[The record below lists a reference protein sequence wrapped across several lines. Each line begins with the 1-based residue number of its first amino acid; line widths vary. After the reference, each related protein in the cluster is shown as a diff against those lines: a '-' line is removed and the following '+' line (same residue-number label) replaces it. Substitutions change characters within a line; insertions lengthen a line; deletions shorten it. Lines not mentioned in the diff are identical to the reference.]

1 MDSSSIGQIVTL
13 IILVICSGYFSATET
28 AFSSANRI
36 KIKNLADDG
45 NKRAQLVEK
54 MMGNYDRLLS
64 TILVG
69 NNIVNITSASIATV
83 LFVRYFQDAGV
94 TLSTVVMTIVI
105 LIFGEISPKSL
116 AKDFAEGFA
125 MFSAPILNF
134 LVTFLTPVNFFF
146 EQWRKLL
153 NRVFKLKSDNSITE
167 EELLTIVTEA
177 EDDGILNE
185 QESELIQNAIEF
197 SEVEAAD
204 VLTPRVD
211 IVAISKDEE
220 KEEIMKTFFESGF
233 SRLPVYD
240 NTIDTIIGFINEKDF
255 NHYVVMGKKPVS
267 KVISPVQF
275 VSPNI
280 KISRLL
286 KILQTSKCHMAIV
299 TDEYGGT
306 MGIVTL
312 EDILE
317 ELVGEIWDEHDKVV
331 SEIDKVSDTEYYMA
345 GGLNLDK
352 MFEFFEM
359 KNEFEDITTVSGW
372 IIETL
377 GRIPDEGDSFDYENL
392 TIKVEKKDFR
402 RIIKVK
408 ITINEPVKTE
418 EK

>member
-1 MDSSSIGQIVTL
+1 
-13 IILVICSGYFSATET
+13 
-28 AFSSANRI
+28 
-36 KIKNLADDG
+36 
-45 NKRAQLVEK
+45 
-54 MMGNYDRLLS
+54 
-64 TILVG
+64 
-69 NNIVNITSASIATV
+69 
-83 LFVRYFQDAGV
+83 
-94 TLSTVVMTIVI
+94 
-105 LIFGEISPKSL
+105 
-116 AKDFAEGFA
+116 
-125 MFSAPILNF
+125 
-134 LVTFLTPVNFFF
+134 LTM
-146 EQWRKLL
+146 
-153 NRVFKLKSDNSITE
+153 
-167 EELLTIVTEA
+167 VTEA
-177 EDDGILNE
+177 EDDGVLDE

-211 IVAISKDEE
+211 IVAISKDEDN
-220 KEEIMKTFFESGF
+220 EEIMNLFFESGF

-240 NTIDTIIGFINEKDF
+240 NTIDSIVGFINEKDF
-255 NHYVVMGKKPVS
+255 NHYVLRGKKSLS
-267 KVISPVQF
+267 KIIKPVQF
-275 VSPNI
+275 VSPTI

-286 KILQTSKCHMAIV
+286 NILQKSKCHMAIV

-372 IIETL
+372 IIDTL
-377 GRIPDEGDSFDYENL
+377 GRIPEEGDAFDYENL
-392 TIKVEKKDFR
+392 NVKVQKKDFR

-408 ITINEPVKTE
+408 ITVKEPVAVE
-418 EK
+418 E

>member
-1 MDSSSIGQIVTL
+1 MDSSSIGQIVAL
-13 IILVICSGYFSATET
+13 VILVICSGYFSATET
-28 AFSSANRI
+28 AFSSLNHI
-36 KIKNLADDG
+36 KIKNMADDG
-45 NKRAQLVEK
+45 NKRAKLVER
-54 MMGNYDRLLS
+54 MIENYDRILS

-69 NNIVNITSASIATV
+69 NNVVNILSASIATV

-94 TLSTVVMTIVI
+94 TLSTIVMTILI
-105 LIFGEISPKSL
+105 LIFGEVSPKSL

-134 LVTFLTPVNFFF
+134 LAIILTPVNFIF

-153 NRVFKLKSDNSITE
+153 NKVFKLKADNSITE
-167 EELLTIVTEA
+167 EELLTMVTEA
-177 EDDGILNE
+177 EDDGVLDE

-197 SEVEAAD
+197 SEVEASD

-211 IVAISKDEE
+211 IVAISKEE
-220 KEEIMKTFFESGF
+220 ENDEIMKLFFESGF
-233 SRLPVYD
+233 SRIPVFE
-240 NTIDTIIGFINEKDF
+240 NTIDNIVGFINEKDF
-255 NHYVVMGKKPVS
+255 NHYVMRENKPLS
-267 KVISPVQF
+267 KIIKPVQF
-275 VSPNI
+275 VSPAI

-286 KILQTSKCHMAIV
+286 NILQKSKCHMAIV

-359 KNEFEDITTVSGW
+359 KNEFEDISTVSGW

-377 GRIPDEGDSFDYENL
+377 GRIPDEGDYFEYQNL
-392 TIKVEKKDFR
+392 TVKVQKKDYR

-408 ITINEPVKTE
+408 ITVKEPVVVE
-418 EK
+418 E

>member
-1 MDSSSIGQIVTL
+1 MDSSSIGQIVAL
-13 IILVICSGYFSATET
+13 VILVICSGYFSATET
-28 AFSSANRI
+28 AFSSLNRI

-45 NKRAQLVEK
+45 NKRAKLVER
-54 MMGNYDRLLS
+54 MMENYDRLLS
-64 TILVG
+64 TILIG

-105 LIFGEISPKSL
+105 LIFGEVSPKSL

-134 LVTFLTPVNFFF
+134 LAFILTPVNFLF
-146 EQWRKLL
+146 ELWRRFL
-153 NRVFKLKSDNSITE
+153 NWLFKLKADNSITE
-167 EELLTIVTEA
+167 EELLTMVTEA
-177 EDDGILNE
+177 EDDGVLDE

-197 SEVEAAD
+197 SEVEASD

-211 IVAISKDEE
+211 IVAISKDEDND
-220 KEEIMKTFFESGF
+220 EIMKLFFDSGY
-233 SRLPVYD
+233 SRIPVFE
-240 NTIDTIIGFINEKDF
+240 NTIDNIVGFISEKDF
-255 NHYVVMGKKPVS
+255 NRYVIRGKKSLS
-267 KVISPVQF
+267 KIINPVQF
-275 VSPNI
+275 VSPAI

-286 KILQTSKCHMAIV
+286 KILQKSKCHMAIV

-331 SEIDKVSDTEYYMA
+331 SEIDKVSENEYYMA

-359 KNEFEDITTVSGW
+359 KNEFEDISTVSGW
-372 IIETL
+372 IIDQL
-377 GRIPDEGDSFDYENL
+377 GKIPDEGESFEYENL
-392 TIKVEKKDFR
+392 TVRVQKKDYR
-402 RIIKVK
+402 RIVKVK
-408 ITINEPVKTE
+408 ITVKEPIVVE
-418 EK
+418 E

>member
-1 MDSSSIGQIVTL
+1 MDSSSIGQIVAL

-45 NKRAQLVEK
+45 NKRAKLVEK
-54 MMGNYDRLLS
+54 MMENYDRLLS

-134 LVTFLTPVNFFF
+134 LVTILTPVNFFF

-177 EDDGILNE
+177 EDDGVLNE

-408 ITINEPVKTE
+408 ITINEPIKTE
-418 EK
+418 

>member
-1 MDSSSIGQIVTL
+1 MDSSSIGEIVAL
-13 IILVICSGYFSATET
+13 IILVFCSGYFSATET
-28 AFSSANRI
+28 AFSSLNHI
-36 KIKNLADDG
+36 KIKNMADDG
-45 NKRAQLVEK
+45 NKRAKLVEK
-54 MMGNYDRLLS
+54 MLNNYDRLLS

-94 TLSTVVMTIVI
+94 TLSTLVMTIVI
-105 LIFGEISPKSL
+105 LIFGEVSPKSL
-116 AKDFAEGFA
+116 AKDFAEEFA

-134 LVTFLTPVNFFF
+134 LTILLTPVNFLF

-153 NRVFKLKSDNSITE
+153 NKVFHLKADNSITE
-167 EELLTIVTEA
+167 EELLTIVKEA
-177 EDDGILNE
+177 EDDGELNE

-197 SEVEAAD
+197 SEVEASD

-211 IVAISKDEE
+211 LIAISKDEDN
-220 KEEIMKTFFESGF
+220 EEIMKLFFESGF
-233 SRLPVYD
+233 SRLPVYE

-255 NHYVVMGKKPVS
+255 NHYVIREKKPLE
-267 KVISPVQF
+267 KIINPVQF
-275 VSPNI
+275 VSPTI
-280 KISRLL
+280 KVSRLL
-286 KILQTSKCHMAIV
+286 NILQKSKCHMAIV

-331 SEIDKVSDTEYYMA
+331 SEIDKVSDNEYYMA

-372 IIETL
+372 IIEQL
-377 GRIPDEGDSFDYENL
+377 GKIPEEGDSFEYENL
-392 TIKVEKKDFR
+392 VVKVEKKDIR

-408 ITINEPVKTE
+408 ITVKEPIAVE
-418 EK
+418 E